1 LLPGHHLMGKQVKD
15 IAKFDTEYD
24 SSHEDSAIQTR
35 GLFIQKFPIGALQNL
50 TRDEYVVGH
59 NNASF
64 CNLVESGT
72 KAWANIQGAT
82 SFKFG
87 IYFGKTK
94 SDPTRKYRF
103 TKKFGANEKE
113 AFVEVKTALLGLVE
127 LAAAKHPD
135 FRAIDANPLSQMF
148 KAKILSLYYPKRFL
162 AVCSWEHLEML
173 GATMGFP
180 ESLPSSQYQNL
191 LLELKRGNRT
201 TRKWSEPKFM
211 AYLYKIYVRADQTI
225 ASPIE
230 KPRVKKHRRVD
241 FEEMQKQRAEV
252 GRVAE
257 EYALKWE
264 KERLRG
270 AGLEHR
276 IKKIDDRRD
285 RPGYGYDFLSYS
297 TDREQRYIEVKCVA
311 KLSDGHRF
319 FLSDNEYQ
327 TSLSAAHRSGYYFY
341 LVFFDR
347 SRNPVEISAILA
359 NRLYPKAE
367 IMAAS
372 YEVRFERK
380 EFHKTDV

>member
-173 GATMGFP
+173 GAMATVAYQTMWKHVSAEMSATG
-180 ESLPSSQYQNL
+180 SGSS
-191 LLELKRGNRT
+191 R
-201 TRKWSEPKFM
+201 
-211 AYLYKIYVRADQTI
+211 
-225 ASPIE
+225 
-230 KPRVKKHRRVD
+230 
-241 FEEMQKQRAEV
+241 
-252 GRVAE
+252 
-257 EYALKWE
+257 
-264 KERLRG
+264 
-270 AGLEHR
+270 
-276 IKKIDDRRD
+276 
-285 RPGYGYDFLSYS
+285 RPGFIDSCHAF
-297 TDREQRYIEVKCVA
+297 A
-311 KLSDGHRF
+311 SDGEVVR
-319 FLSDNEYQ
+319 
-327 TSLSAAHRSGYYFY
+327 RSWPDFY
-341 LVFFDR
+341 TG
-347 SRNPVEISAILA
+347 PGKIEAPEA
-359 NRLYPKAE
+359 
-367 IMAAS
+367 
-372 YEVRFERK
+372 
-380 EFHKTDV
+380 